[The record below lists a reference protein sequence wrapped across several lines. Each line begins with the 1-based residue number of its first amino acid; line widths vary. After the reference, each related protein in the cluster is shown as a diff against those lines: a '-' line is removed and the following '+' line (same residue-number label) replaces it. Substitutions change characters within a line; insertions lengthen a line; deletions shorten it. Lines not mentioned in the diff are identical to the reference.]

1 MSKQLNVAD
10 IPDYFT
16 KTFQSSF
23 LLQEIT
29 RKETKDGGRPFYSL
43 RLQDASG
50 IVYGTIWQENM
61 ADYHEALSGKVVDIK
76 SLVTKNTDGR
86 YHLVVREMKE
96 RQEFEIADYI
106 NGLTEEESSSYLNL
120 LKKYINSIEE
130 TSLRE
135 LVQSIFEGIEGLEKY
150 PATCSGHHH
159 FSGGFLVYTVSVV
172 CMAKYMQYSLA
183 TYNKNPSLSRHF
195 NTDLLT
201 AGALLHAI
209 GTVRMVTP
217 APDIKRVPCTIPLT
231 LHELTMQY
239 IQEAVGHTGTG
250 IAENTLCLLYHVIG
264 CVYESDAR
272 KPILREALIL
282 KSAVELHDKITLL
295 EHFMVKN
302 QDKTGIV
309 FDDVLG
315 NYIYLGSEE
324 SDD

>member
-1 MSKQLNVAD
+1 MSNQLNVAD
-10 IPDYFT
+10 FPDYFRM
-16 KTFQSSF
+16 TFQRSF
-23 LLQEIT
+23 LLNEIT
-29 RKETKDGGRPFYSL
+29 RKETNDGGRPFFSL

-50 IVYGTIWQENM
+50 SVYGTIWQENM

-76 SLVTKNTDGR
+76 SLVTKSADGH

-106 NGLTEEESSSYLNL
+106 NGLTGEESSGYLNL
-120 LKKYINSIEE
+120 LWKYIKSIKEAP
-130 TSLRE
+130 LRE

-150 PATCSGHHH
+150 PATCSGNHH

-172 CMAKYMQYSLA
+172 CMTKYMQYTLA
-183 TYNKNPSLSRHF
+183 MYNKTPSLSQHY

-217 APDIKRVPCTIPLT
+217 APDVKRVPCTIPLT
-231 LHELTMQY
+231 LHELTIQY
-239 IQEAVGHTGTG
+239 IQEAVGHRGTG
-250 IAENTLCLLYHVIG
+250 IDENTLCLLYHVIG
-264 CVYESDAR
+264 CVYESSAR
-272 KPILREALIL
+272 KPVLREALIL

-315 NYIYLGSEE
+315 NYIYLGSEG

>member
-23 LLQEIT
+23 LLLEIT
-29 RKETKDGGRPFYSL
+29 RKVTKDGRRPFFFL

-50 IVYGTIWQENM
+50 SVYGTIWQENM
-61 ADYHEALSGKVVDIK
+61 ADYHETLSGKIVDIK
-76 SLVTKNTDGR
+76 SLVTKNADGH
-86 YHLVVREMKE
+86 YHLLVREMKE
-96 RQEFEIADYI
+96 RQDVEIANYI
-106 NGLTEEESSSYLNL
+106 NGLTGEESSNYLNL
-120 LKKYINSIEE
+120 LWKYIKSIEE
-130 TSLRE
+130 APLRE
-135 LVQSIFEGIEGLEKY
+135 LAQNIFEGIEDLEKY

-159 FSGGFLVYTVSVV
+159 FCGGFLVYTVSVV
-172 CMAKYMQYSLA
+172 CMTKLMQYSLA
-183 TYNKNPSLSRHF
+183 TYNKNPSLPRHY

-217 APDIKRVPCTIPLT
+217 APDAKRIPYTIPLT

-239 IQEAVGHTGTG
+239 IQEAVGHTSIR
-250 IAENTLCLLYHVIG
+250 IADNTLCLLYHVIG
-264 CVYESDAR
+264 CVYESSAR
-272 KPILREALIL
+272 KPVLREALIL

-295 EHFMVKN
+295 EHFMEKN

-315 NYIYLGSEE
+315 NYIYLESEE